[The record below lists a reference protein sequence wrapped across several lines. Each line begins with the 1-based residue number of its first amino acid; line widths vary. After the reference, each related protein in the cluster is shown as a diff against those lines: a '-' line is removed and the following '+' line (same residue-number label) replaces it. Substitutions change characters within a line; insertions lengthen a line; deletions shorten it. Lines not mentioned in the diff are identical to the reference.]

1 MRAAN
6 LIIFFKNL
14 YFTAIFLVIRKNIR
28 YLEIIIIFAFLK
40 YMTMK
45 DTKETKITR
54 DEFKNTILTDYR
66 LIREVRDSSALGRRD
81 VLSGKG
87 SFGIFGDGKEL
98 AQIALAKTF
107 KDGDFRAGYYRD
119 QTFMTAIGQYSP
131 KHMFSALYGD
141 PELEREPSSGSRQMM
156 NHFGTH
162 FLNEDGSWKNLMK
175 QKNSTSD
182 MACLASQF
190 PRLVGLAQ
198 ASQVYRNNKEL
209 AKQKSNFT
217 NNGSEIVFATIGNS
231 SCAEGHFWEAV
242 NAIGVLQVPAI
253 ISIWDDGYG
262 ISVSNEIQMTK
273 SDVSEVLAG
282 FQRGKNNAG
291 FEIIKVKGWDYPA
304 LIEAYE
310 KAEKLARKDHI
321 PSIIHVV
328 EMTQPTGHSTSGSH
342 ERYKSKD
349 RLKWEEEYDCIKKFK
364 EWILDNN
371 IATSQEIELID
382 KESLDSVKQQRK
394 EAWQEYQSPIKSELK
409 ELINIFNSVYSKLS
423 ISEIPDWIKDLNQ
436 SSMYG
441 LFRRD
446 YLSKARNLLAMLT
459 KYDLPEKEDLKRFIN
474 RVNQENHQRYN
485 TKLYNTS
492 INSARNVVEVKP
504 EYDANAQEVDGR
516 IILRDNFHHMFE
528 NIPEAM
534 IFGEDV
540 GKIGGVNQGCEG
552 LQEKFGEER
561 VADTGI
567 REATIIGQG
576 IGLSLRGLKPI
587 AEMQYLDYVIYG
599 FQPMVDDISSLHY
612 RTHGGQI
619 SPLIIRTRGHRLEGI
634 WHSGSPI
641 GMILHGTRGINLC
654 VPRDMTRAAGFYN
667 TLMQADEP
675 AMVIECLNGYRVK
688 EKLPNNIGE
697 FRVPLG
703 KIEKTLSGSDITLVT
718 YGSTWR
724 IVMEAAELLSES
736 GISCDVIDV
745 QTLIPFDIGHDIVES
760 VKKTNRLLVIDEDV
774 PGGASSFI
782 LQQVIEDQEGYKYL
796 DSKPSTLTAKEH
808 RPPYGKDGDYFTKP
822 SKEDV
827 FEKVYEMMNEVDPV
841 KYPAIY

>member
-1 MRAAN
+1 
-6 LIIFFKNL
+6 
-14 YFTAIFLVIRKNIR
+14 
-28 YLEIIIIFAFLK
+28 
-40 YMTMK
+40 MK
-45 DTKETKITR
+45 VKSKASGKISKDQFKET
-54 DEFKNTILTDYR
+54 ILNDYK
-66 LIREVRDSSALGRRD
+66 LVSEVRESSLQGRRD

-98 AQIALAKTF
+98 AQVAMAKVF
-107 KDGDFRAGYYRD
+107 RDGDFRAGYYRD
-119 QTFMTAIGQYSP
+119 QTFMMAIGQYST

-162 FLNEDGSWKNLMK
+162 FLNTDGSWKDLMS

-198 ASQVYRNNKEL
+198 ASKVYRDNKDL
-209 AKQKSNFT
+209 AKLKPGFT
-217 NNGSEIVFATIGNS
+217 DNGSEIAFATIGNS

-242 NAIGVLQVPAI
+242 NAIGVLQVPVI

-262 ISVSNEIQMTK
+262 ISVSNDVQMTK
-273 SDVSEVLAG
+273 SDVSEVLKG
-282 FQRGKNNAG
+282 FQRDSKLDG
-291 FEIIKVKGWDYPA
+291 FEILKVQGWDYPG

-310 KAEKLARKDHI
+310 KAEKLARENHV

-342 ERYKSKD
+342 ERYKDKD
-349 RLKWEEEYDCIKKFK
+349 RLKWEDDFDCIKKFK
-364 EWILDNN
+364 EWILDND
-371 IATSQEIELID
+371 IANQEDLDLIQ
-382 KESLDSVKQQRK
+382 KESVERVKLAKR
-394 EAWQEYQSPIKSELK
+394 EAWKEYQSPIKKELS
-409 ELINIFNSVYSKLS
+409 ELINIFEKISSKLN
-423 ISEIPDWIKDLNQ
+423 ISQISSWIDDLNQ
-436 SSMYG
+436 SAMFG
-441 LFRRD
+441 VFRRD
-446 YLSKARNLLAMLT
+446 YLSKARLLLSMI
-459 KYDLPEKEDLKRFIN
+459 ESEDLEEKRLLKDFIQKIFNEN
-474 RVNQENHQRYN
+474 RSRYN
-485 TKLYNTS
+485 TKLYNETKYS
-492 INSARNVVEVKP
+492 VRNVDEVKP
-504 EYDANAQEVDGR
+504 IYDDDAEEVDGR
-516 IILRDNFHHMFE
+516 IVLRDNFHYMFD

-552 LQEKFGEER
+552 MQDKFGSVR

-576 IGLSLRGLKPI
+576 IGLSLRGLRPI

-599 FQPMVDDISSLHY
+599 FQPMVDDISSLYY

-619 SPLIIRTRGHRLEGI
+619 SPIIIRTRGHRIEGI

-641 GMILHGTRGINLC
+641 GMILHGTRGMNLC

-667 TLMQADEP
+667 TLMQAMEP

-688 EKLPNNIGE
+688 EKMPKNIGE

-703 KIEKTLSGSDITLVT
+703 VVETTKLGDDITLVT

-724 IVMEAAELLSES
+724 VVMDAANKLEDL
-736 GISCDVIDV
+736 GISCEVIDC
-745 QTLIPFDIGHDIVES
+745 QTLIPFDISHDIARSVE
-760 VKKTNRLLVIDEDV
+760 KTNRLIVIDEDV
-774 PGGASSFI
+774 PGGASSYI
-782 LQQVIEDQEGYKYL
+782 LQQVIENQDSYIFL
-796 DSKPSTLTAKEH
+796 DSPPKTLSAKEH

-822 SKEDV
+822 SAEDV
-827 FEKVYEMMNEVDPV
+827 IEKVYSIMNEFSPV
-841 KYPAIY
+841 KFPLT

>member
-1 MRAAN
+1 MA
-6 LIIFFKNL
+6 K
-14 YFTAIFLVIRKNIR
+14 K
-28 YLEIIIIFAFLK
+28 E
-40 YMTMK
+40 K
-45 DTKETKITR
+45 DIPQKMSKDKFKET
-54 DEFKNTILTDYR
+54 ILADYR
-66 LIREVRDSSALGRRD
+66 LAAEVRESGSQGRRD

-98 AQIALAKTF
+98 AQIALAKVF
-107 KDGDFRAGYYRD
+107 RNGDFRAGYYRD
-119 QTFMTAIGQYSP
+119 QALMTALGQYSP
-131 KHMFSALYGD
+131 KHMFAALYGD

-156 NHFGTH
+156 NHFGTR
-162 FLNEDGSWKNLMK
+162 FLNDDGSWRNLMD

-198 ASQVYRNNKEL
+198 ASQVYRENPEL
-209 AKQKSNFT
+209 AKNKPGFT
-217 NNGSEIVFATIGNS
+217 NGGSEIAFATIGNS

-262 ISVSNEIQMTK
+262 ISVANDVQMTK
-273 SDVSEVLAG
+273 SDVSEVLKG
-282 FQRGKNNAG
+282 FQKDKHGEG
-291 FEIIKVKGWDYPA
+291 FNIVKVKAWDYPA
-304 LIEAYE
+304 LITTYE
-310 KAEKLARKDHI
+310 KAEKLAREKHI

-342 ERYKSKD
+342 ERYKSKE
-349 RLKWEEEYDCIKKFK
+349 RLQWELDYDCNIKFK
-364 EWILDNN
+364 EWIIESG
-371 IATSQEIELID
+371 IATLEELDIID
-382 KESLDSVKQQRK
+382 KESVESVKKQKK
-394 EAWQEYQSPIKSELK
+394 EAWNEYQAPIKEEWK
-409 ELINIFNSVYSKLS
+409 ELLGIFNSIDSKVNLP
-423 ISEIPDWIKDLNQ
+423 EIAGWIKDLNQ
-436 SSMYG
+436 SAMFG
-441 LFRRD
+441 IFRRD
-446 YLSKARNLLAMLT
+446 YMSKARNLLGRIVH
-459 KYDLPEKEDLKRFIN
+459 DNIPEKAILRNFIN
-474 RVNQENHQRYN
+474 RINTESFDRYN
-485 TKLYNTS
+485 TKLYNETSTS
-492 INSARNVVEVKP
+492 IHNVKEVKP
-504 EYDANAQEVDGR
+504 SYDSDAEMVDGR
-516 IILRDNFHHMFE
+516 IIIRDNFHYMFE
-528 NIPEAM
+528 TIPEAM

-552 LQEKFGEER
+552 LQEKFGELR

-599 FQPMVDDISSLHY
+599 FQPMVDDISSLYY

-619 SPLIIRTRGHRLEGI
+619 TPLIIRTRGHRLEGI
-634 WHSGSPI
+634 WHSGSPM
-641 GMILHGTRGINLC
+641 GMLLNGTRGMYLC

-667 TLMQADEP
+667 TLMQSNDP

-703 KIEKTLSGSDITLVT
+703 KVETTREGSDITLVT

-724 IVMEAAELLSES
+724 IVMDAAEKLETA
-736 GISCDVIDV
+736 GIFCEVIDT
-745 QTLIPFDIGHDIVES
+745 QTLVPFDISHDIVES

-774 PGGASSFI
+774 PGGASAYI
-782 LQQVIEDQEGYKYL
+782 LQKIVEEQDAYNYL
-796 DSKPSTLTAKEH
+796 DSEPQTLAAKEH

-822 SKEDV
+822 SAEDV
-827 FEKVYEMMNEVDPV
+827 FEKVYRLMSEVNPT
-841 KYPAIY
+841 KYPSLY

>member
-1 MRAAN
+1 MS
-6 LIIFFKNL
+6 IKKSISDKKISKSDFKD
-14 YFTAIFLVIRKNIR
+14 AIL
-28 YLEIIIIFAFLK
+28 L
-40 YMTMK
+40 
-45 DTKETKITR
+45 
-54 DEFKNTILTDYR
+54 DYK
-66 LIREVRDSSALGRRD
+66 LAVEVRESGSQGRRD

-98 AQIALAKTF
+98 AQIALAKVF
-107 KDGDFRAGYYRD
+107 RDGDFRAGYYRD
-119 QTFMTAIGQYSP
+119 QALMTALGQYSP

-156 NHFGTH
+156 NHFGTR
-162 FLNEDGSWKNLMK
+162 FLNDDGSWRNLMK

-198 ASQVYRNNKEL
+198 ASQVYRGDKKL
-209 AKQKSNFT
+209 AERNPGFT
-217 NNGSEIVFATIGNS
+217 NNGSEIAFATIGNS

-262 ISVSNEIQMTK
+262 ISVSNDIQMTK
-273 SDVSEVLAG
+273 SDVSEVLKG
-282 FQRGKNNAG
+282 FQQDDIGAG
-291 FEIIKVKGWDYPA
+291 YDIVKVKAWDYPA
-304 LIEAYE
+304 LIAAYE
-310 KAEKLARKDHI
+310 KAEKLAREEHV

-342 ERYKSKD
+342 ERYKSKE
-349 RLKWEEEYDCIKKFK
+349 RLQWEIDFDCNTKFK
-364 EWILDNN
+364 NWIIDSGIANIDELD
-371 IATSQEIELID
+371 SID
-382 KESLDSVKQQRK
+382 KEAVIFVKSQKK
-394 EAWQEYQSPIKSELK
+394 EAWTEYQAPIKSEWN
-409 ELINIFNSVYSKLS
+409 ELLVIFNSISAQIS
-423 ISEIPDWIKDLNQ
+423 IPEISEWITDLNQ
-436 SSMYG
+436 SAMFG

-446 YLSKARNLLAMLT
+446 FMSKARILLAMII
-459 KYDLPEKEDLKRFIN
+459 KEDIPEKSTLRNFIN
-474 RVNQENHQRYN
+474 RINSENYKRYN
-485 TKLYNTS
+485 TKLYNETS
-492 INSARNVVEVKP
+492 TSALNVEEIKP
-504 EYDANAQEVDGR
+504 VYNADSEEVDGR
-516 IILRDNFHHMFE
+516 IIIRDNFHHMF
-528 NIPEAM
+528 NAIPEAM

-552 LQEKFGEER
+552 LQEKFGETR

-576 IGLSLRGLKPI
+576 IGLSLRGLRPI

-619 SPLIIRTRGHRLEGI
+619 TPLIIRTRGHRLEGI
-634 WHSGSPI
+634 WHSGSPM
-641 GMILHGTRGINLC
+641 GMLLNGTRGMYLC

-667 TLMQADEP
+667 TLMQGNDP
-675 AMVIECLNGYRVK
+675 GMVIECLNGYRVK

-703 KIEKTLSGSDITLVT
+703 KVETTKEGSDITLVS

-724 IVMEAAELLSES
+724 VVMDAANKLES
-736 GISCDVIDV
+736 AGISCEVIDT
-745 QTLIPFDIGHDIVES
+745 QTLVPFDLKHDIVNS
-760 VKKTNRLLVIDEDV
+760 IKKTNRLLVIDEDV
-774 PGGASSFI
+774 PGGASAYI
-782 LQQVIEDQEGYKYL
+782 LQKIIEEQDGYRFL
-796 DSKPSTLTAKEH
+796 DSEPQTLAAKAH

-822 SKEDV
+822 SSEDI
-827 FEKVYEMMNEVDPV
+827 FERVYSIMSEVDVTKFPTL
-841 KYPAIY
+841 Y

>member
-1 MRAAN
+1 MRT
-6 LIIFFKNL
+6 K
-14 YFTAIFLVIRKNIR
+14 VK
-28 YLEIIIIFAFLK
+28 EVPQK
-40 YMTMK
+40 MSK
-45 DTKETKITR
+45 DKFKET
-54 DEFKNTILTDYR
+54 ILADYR
-66 LIREVRDSSALGRRD
+66 LAAEVRESGSQGRRD

-98 AQIALAKTF
+98 AQIALAKVF
-107 KDGDFRAGYYRD
+107 RNGDFRAGYYRD
-119 QTFMTAIGQYSP
+119 QALMTALGQYSP

-156 NHFGTH
+156 NHFGTR
-162 FLNEDGSWKNLMK
+162 FLNDDGSWRNLMD

-198 ASQVYRNNKEL
+198 ASQVYRENPEL
-209 AKQKSNFT
+209 AKNKPGFT
-217 NNGSEIVFATIGNS
+217 NGGSEIAFATIGNS

-262 ISVSNEIQMTK
+262 ISVSNDVQMTK
-273 SDVSEVLAG
+273 SDVSEVLKG
-282 FQRGKNNAG
+282 FQKDKNLEG
-291 FEIIKVKGWDYPA
+291 FDIVKVKAWDYPA
-304 LIEAYE
+304 LIAAYE
-310 KAEKLARKDHI
+310 KAEKLAREQHI
-321 PSIIHVV
+321 PSIIHVI

-342 ERYKSKD
+342 ERYKSKE
-349 RLKWEEEYDCIKKFK
+349 RLQWEIEYDCNAKFK
-364 EWILDNN
+364 EWIIESGIANLEELD
-371 IATSQEIELID
+371 IID
-382 KESLDSVKQQRK
+382 KQSVESVKKQKK
-394 EAWQEYQSPIKSELK
+394 EAWTEYQAPIKAEWK
-409 ELINIFNSVYSKLS
+409 ELLAIFNAINSQVNFP
-423 ISEIPDWIKDLNQ
+423 EILDWIKDLNQ
-436 SSMYG
+436 AAMFG
-441 LFRRD
+441 IFRRD
-446 YLSKARNLLAMLT
+446 YMSKARNLLGRLAHQNI
-459 KYDLPEKEDLKRFIN
+459 PEKDTLRNFIN
-474 RVNQENHQRYN
+474 RINSESFDRYN
-485 TKLYNTS
+485 TKLYNETS
-492 INSARNVVEVKP
+492 TSVHNVAEVKP
-504 EYDANAQEVDGR
+504 TYDTDAEMVDGR
-516 IILRDNFHHMFE
+516 IIIRDNFHYMFE
-528 NIPEAM
+528 TIPEAM

-552 LQEKFGEER
+552 LQEKFGELR

-619 SPLIIRTRGHRLEGI
+619 TPLIIRTRGHRLEGI
-634 WHSGSPI
+634 WHSGSQM
-641 GMILHGTRGINLC
+641 GMLLNGTRGMYLC

-667 TLMQADEP
+667 TLMQSNDP

-697 FRVPLG
+697 FRIPLG
-703 KIEKTLSGSDITLVT
+703 KVETTRKGSDITLVT

-724 IVMEAAELLSES
+724 IVMDAAEKLEKV
-736 GISCDVIDV
+736 GISCEVIDT
-745 QTLIPFDIGHDIVES
+745 QTLVPFDISHDIVES

-774 PGGASSFI
+774 PGGASAYI
-782 LQQVIEDQEGYKYL
+782 LQKTVEEQDAYHYL
-796 DSKPSTLTAKEH
+796 DSEPQTLSAKAH

-822 SKEDV
+822 SAEDV
-827 FEKVYEMMNEVDPV
+827 FEKVYGMISEADPT
-841 KYPAIY
+841 KYPSLY